1 MLTSL
6 ARVSIRARNVFIPFL
21 EHLEAPLVILHDRRC
36 EFERHARLDAP
47 LDLRRLFVC
56 PAVYVRD
63 IH

>member
-6 ARVSIRARNVFIPFL
+6 ARMSIRARNVWIPL
-21 EHLEAPLVILHDRRC
+21 QEHLEAPLVILHDRRC